1 MLWTAA
7 TALLSHWRRRPL
19 QLATLVLGLS
29 LATALWSGVQAINA
43 EARASYARA
52 SSVLDQKELTQLVPR
67 RGDSIPQGTYTKL
80 RRAGWNVSPVI
91 EGDHRIGNTRVR
103 LIGIDPLTMPAKAG
117 GFETGDTSDLTAFM
131 SQPGVLI
138 VSQGTALK
146 LKGHTQMQLQI
157 SPDMPD
163 GAAFT
168 DIGIAESV
176 LKRRGELSRL
186 LVAVEQRPDL
196 PSLGTIA
203 PEIALKEPGDRPD
216 VAQLTDSFHLNLT
229 AFGFLAFVV
238 GLFIVYATVGL
249 AFEQRRATFRTLRS
263 LGLPLSSLTLL
274 LVTELLV
281 LAFVAGVVGVVI
293 GYVVASLLLP
303 DVAATLQGLYGA
315 SVPSSL
321 SIRPSWWATGIAMAI
336 AGTIVSSAESLWRV
350 RSMPLLTAAQPRA
363 WLRATTVGIRLQLAV
378 GLLLLIMSGA
388 LATFGHGLMVGFAVL
403 GCLLLGAA
411 LMLPGVLSA
420 CLAVLQKRSS
430 RALVTWFWADT
441 RQQLPGLSLALMA
454 LLLALAANVGV
465 GTMVSSFRLTFIGWL
480 DQRLAAELYVMA
492 RDESEA
498 SQLRAWLPA
507 RSTSVLPIWSVT
519 GEVLGDRLEMFGAA
533 ADDPTYRDNWPLL
546 SGTVDVWDR
555 IAAGR
560 GVLVNEQFWR
570 RKGLG
575 IGTGLVLPGGWE
587 VPIVGVY
594 SDYGNPKGQVIV
606 GIDALAAHY
615 PQVSKLRY
623 GVRVP
628 PADAAGL
635 KERLTSE
642 FGLPAENV
650 IDQTTLK
657 RQSRAVFDRTFVVT
671 GALNA
676 FTLGVAGF
684 AMFSSLLTLS
694 GIRLPQLAPVWA
706 MGIRRRDLALLEV
719 LRTLALWLATFI
731 VAVPVGLALAWVLLS
746 IVNVEAFGW
755 RLPMRI
761 FPMDWLILAIVA
773 LAAAIVSIFV
783 PLRRLAT
790 IAPSDLLRVFAN
802 ER

>member
-1 MLWTAA
+1 
-7 TALLSHWRRRPL
+7 
-19 QLATLVLGLS
+19 
-29 LATALWSGVQAINA
+29 
-43 EARASYARA
+43 
-52 SSVLDQKELTQLVPR
+52 
-67 RGDSIPQGTYTKL
+67 
-80 RRAGWNVSPVI
+80 
-91 EGDHRIGNTRVR
+91 
-103 LIGIDPLTMPAKAG
+103 
-117 GFETGDTSDLTAFM
+117 
-131 SQPGVLI
+131 
-138 VSQGTALK
+138 
-146 LKGHTQMQLQI
+146 
-157 SPDMPD
+157 
-163 GAAFT
+163 
-168 DIGIAESV
+168 
-176 LKRRGELSRL
+176 
-186 LVAVEQRPDL
+186 
-196 PSLGTIA
+196 
-203 PEIALKEPGDRPD
+203 
-216 VAQLTDSFHLNLT
+216 
-229 AFGFLAFVV
+229 
-238 GLFIVYATVGL
+238 
-249 AFEQRRATFRTLRS
+249 
-263 LGLPLSSLTLL
+263 
-274 LVTELLV
+274 
-281 LAFVAGVVGVVI
+281 
-293 GYVVASLLLP
+293 
-303 DVAATLQGLYGA
+303 
-315 SVPSSL
+315 
-321 SIRPSWWATGIAMAI
+321 
-336 AGTIVSSAESLWRV
+336 
-350 RSMPLLTAAQPRA
+350 
-363 WLRATTVGIRLQLAV
+363 
-378 GLLLLIMSGA
+378 LLILSGA

-498 SQLRAWLPA
+498 SRLRAWLPA
-507 RSTSVLPIWSVT
+507 RSTSVLPIWSVA
-519 GEVLGDRLEMFGAA
+519 GEVLGDRLEIFGAA
-533 ADDPTYRDNWPLL
+533 ADDPTYRENWPLL

-615 PQVSKLRY
+615 PHVSKLRY

-642 FGLPAENV
+642 FGMPAENV